1 MGALSPMTVAIYP
14 GSFDPITHGHIDVAV
29 RAARLFD
36 EVIVAVY
43 DGRSKAGSLF
53 SVAERLAL
61 ARTAFA
67 ALPPASNPIRVDSF
81 SGLTVEYA
89 RARRAGTIVRGLRA
103 VSDFEY
109 EFKLAH
115 MNDHLA
121 PEIEVVCLMTSSRH
135 SFISSSLIREVASL
149 GGDVDSLVPDHVRDA
164 LRAKFGPSGPDGA
177 GSASPRSGKE
187 HATEAGATHDD

>member
-1 MGALSPMTVAIYP
+1 MKRAIYP
-14 GSFDPITHGHIDVAV
+14 GSFDPITLGHIDVAQ

-36 EVIVAVY
+36 QVTVAIY
-43 DGRSKAGSLF
+43 AGTEKPGALF
-53 SVAERLAL
+53 TTDERMAL
-61 ARTAFA
+61 ARE
-67 ALPPASNPIRVDSF
+67 ALAGTLNIRVDSF

-89 RARRAGTIVRGLRA
+89 RDQGADTIVRGLRA

-135 SFISSSLIREVASL
+135 SFISSSLIREVAAL
-149 GGDVDSLVPDHVRDA
+149 GGNVDGLVPAHVVDA
-164 LRAKFGPSGPDGA
+164 LHAKFGA
-177 GSASPRSGKE
+177 ITTGS
-187 HATEAGATHDD
+187 D

>member
-1 MGALSPMTVAIYP
+1 MTFAIYP
-14 GSFDPITHGHIDVAV
+14 GSFDPISLGHVDVAL

-36 EVIVAVY
+36 RVLVAVY
-43 DGRSKAGSLF
+43 AGGEKPGGLF
-53 SVAERLAL
+53 SIADRLDL
-61 ARTAFA
+61 ARHAFA
-67 ALPPASNPIRVDSF
+67 AAGADNISVDSF

-89 RARRAGTIVRGLRA
+89 RTVGATTIVRGLRA

-135 SFISSSLIREVASL
+135 SFISSSLIREVAAL
-149 GGDVDSLVPDHVRDA
+149 GGDVTGLVPDQVLQA
-164 LRAKFGPSGPDGA
+164 LRDRFAVGT
-177 GSASPRSGKE
+177 RS
-187 HATEAGATHDD
+187 

>member
-1 MGALSPMTVAIYP
+1 MAVAIYP
-14 GSFDPITHGHIDVAV
+14 GSFDPITLGHVDLAE

-36 EVIVAVY
+36 RVIVAVY
-43 DGRSKAGSLF
+43 ARLEKPGALF
-53 SVAERLAL
+53 PVEERVELASQ
-61 ARTAFA
+61 
-67 ALPPASNPIRVDSF
+67 ALRGAKNITVESF

-89 RARRAGTIVRGLRA
+89 RACGANTIVRGLRA

-115 MNDHLA
+115 MNAHLA

-149 GGDVDSLVPDHVRDA
+149 GGDLNGLVPAEVLSA
-164 LRAKFGPSGPDGA
+164 LRSRFTLAYS
-177 GSASPRSGKE
+177 
-187 HATEAGATHDD
+187 